1 MGRQLLQYPMP
12 DPTMF
17 KLFTRT
23 TGLTLRQRLLLRLLT
38 IVALLA
44 ITCVAG
50 LGQLRR
56 ADTRIQGL
64 VEGSLSPVADV
75 GRVQNDAN
83 STLQVLVHA
92 VMSQLPSAVEDA
104 HTRIH
109 ADRVDAERHWKA
121 LQGSELATE
130 QAQTLKLAGTH
141 RADAD
146 RIIDETLT
154 LLDAGQFDIAGLKL
168 TTEVQPAYE
177 PLQSDFA
184 NLFQAALAKGNEQVA
199 LQHAADRDGMV
210 LLLVLLSVAVLVTI
224 AMDGALMRSLMRRLT
239 QATQVAERIALGT
252 LGVAMDTGAN
262 DELGKLLRALASM
275 DAQLA
280 RVLAQ
285 VRLGAVSV
293 GERAR
298 RLAQDNNAL
307 SERTQAQAA
316 SLEETAA
323 SMVQMA
329 DTVTQ
334 GAGHADGAA
343 SAARDALS
351 HVEHGRQVAKEGI
364 DSIRAIEK
372 ASRDISEIVDLVD
385 SIAFQTN
392 LLSLNAAIEAAQAGE
407 RGRGF
412 AVVAGEVRQL
422 ARRCVDAGKEIRRL
436 VERSGEAVESA
447 RERVA
452 RSGEA
457 LDGIV
462 RSMGSVSERV
472 TQISSATRSQVG
484 GITQINRAVMEMD
497 GITQAN
503 AGLVD
508 DINHT
513 GRALAIDADTLM
525 RQVAFFRLPDAEAL
539 HGSAQDA
546 RSPSAATHPVQ
557 AAAA

>member
-1 MGRQLLQYPMP
+1 
-12 DPTMF
+12 MF
-17 KLFTRT
+17 KLSKRI
-23 TGLTLRQRLLLRLLT
+23 TGLTLRQRLLLRLLA

-50 LGQLRR
+50 VVQLHR

-75 GRVQNDAN
+75 GRVQNDYN

-92 VMSQLPSAVEDA
+92 VMSQLPSAVDDA

-109 ADRVDAERHWKA
+109 ADRVDGERHWKA
-121 LQGSELATE
+121 LLGSELAQE
-130 QAQTLKLAGTH
+130 QAQTLKMAAAH

-146 RIIDETLT
+146 RTIDETLA

-184 NLFQAALAKGNEQVA
+184 NLFQAALAKGNQQVA
-199 LQHAADRDGMV
+199 MQHAADRDGMI
-210 LLLVLLSVAVLVTI
+210 LLLVLLGVALVVTI
-224 AMDGALMRSLMRRLT
+224 VMDGALMRSLMQRLT
-239 QATQVAERIALGT
+239 RATHVAERIAAGT
-252 LGVAMDTGAN
+252 LGEAVEAGAN

-275 DAQLA
+275 DTQLT
-280 RVLAQ
+280 RVLTE
-285 VRLGAVSV
+285 VRTGAASV

-298 RLAQDNNAL
+298 RLAQDNDAL

-323 SMVQMA
+323 SMAQMA
-329 DTVTQ
+329 DTATQ

-343 SAARDALS
+343 LAARDALA
-351 HVEHGRQVAKEGI
+351 HAEHGRHVASEAI
-364 DSIRAIEK
+364 DSMLAIEK

-412 AVVAGEVRQL
+412 AVVATEVRQL
-422 ARRCVDAGKEIRRL
+422 ARRCVDAGKDIRRL
-436 VERSGEAVESA
+436 VERSSEAVDIA
-447 RERVA
+447 RERVS

-462 RSMGSVSERV
+462 SGMGSMSERV
-472 TQISSATRSQVG
+472 MQISRTSQSQVS

-503 AGLVD
+503 ADLVE
-508 DINHT
+508 DINFT
-513 GRALAIDADTLM
+513 GRALAADADTLM
-525 RQVAFFRLPDAEAL
+525 RQVAFFRLPEKGGD
-539 HGSAQDA
+539 HGTAHDA
-546 RSPSAATHPVQ
+546 RPPSAMTQNAQ
-557 AAAA
+557 AIAA

>member
-1 MGRQLLQYPMP
+1 
-12 DPTMF
+12 MF
-17 KLFTRT
+17 KLSKRI
-23 TGLTLRQRLLLRLLT
+23 TGLTLRQRLLLRLLA

-50 LGQLRR
+50 VVQLHRT
-56 ADTRIQGL
+56 DTRIQGL

-75 GRVQNDAN
+75 GRVQNDYN

-92 VMSQLPSAVEDA
+92 VMSQLPSAVDDA

-109 ADRVDAERHWKA
+109 ADRVDGERHWKA
-121 LQGSELATE
+121 LLDSELAQE
-130 QAQTLKLAGTH
+130 QAQTLKVADAH
-141 RADAD
+141 RADAN
-146 RIIDETLT
+146 RTIDETLA

-184 NLFQAALAKGNEQVA
+184 NLFQAALAKGNQQVA
-199 LQHAADRDGMV
+199 MQHAADRDGMI
-210 LLLVLLSVAVLVTI
+210 LLLVLLGVALVVTI
-224 AMDGALMRSLMRRLT
+224 VMDGALMRSLMQRLT
-239 QATQVAERIALGT
+239 RATHVAERIAAGT
-252 LGVAMDTGAN
+252 LGEAVEAGAN

-275 DAQLA
+275 DTQLT
-280 RVLAQ
+280 RVLTE
-285 VRLGAVSV
+285 VRTGAASV

-298 RLAQDNNAL
+298 RLAQDNDAL

-323 SMVQMA
+323 SMAQMA
-329 DTVTQ
+329 DTATQ

-343 SAARDALS
+343 LAARDALA
-351 HVEHGRQVAKEGI
+351 HAEHGRHVASEAI
-364 DSIRAIEK
+364 DSMLAIEK

-412 AVVAGEVRQL
+412 AVVATEVRQL
-422 ARRCVDAGKEIRRL
+422 ARRCVDAGKDIRRL
-436 VERSGEAVESA
+436 VERSSEAVDIA
-447 RERVA
+447 RERVS

-462 RSMGSVSERV
+462 SGMGSMSERV
-472 TQISSATRSQVG
+472 MQISRTSQSQVS

-503 AGLVD
+503 ADLVE
-508 DINHT
+508 DINFT
-513 GRALAIDADTLM
+513 GRALATDADTLM
-525 RQVAFFRLPDAEAL
+525 RQVAFFRLPEKGGD
-539 HGSAQDA
+539 HGTAHDA
-546 RSPSAATHPVQ
+546 RPPSAMTQNAQ
-557 AAAA
+557 AIAA

>member
-1 MGRQLLQYPMP
+1 
-12 DPTMF
+12 MF
-17 KLFTRT
+17 KLFKRI
-23 TGLTLRQRLLLRLLT
+23 TGLTLRQRLLLRLLA

-50 LGQLRR
+50 VVQLHR
-56 ADTRIQGL
+56 ADMRIQGL
-64 VEGSLSPVADV
+64 VQGSLSPVADV
-75 GRVQNDAN
+75 GRVQNDYN

-92 VMSQLPSAVEDA
+92 VMSQLPSAVDDA

-109 ADRVDAERHWKA
+109 VDRVDAERHWKA
-121 LQGSELATE
+121 LLGSELAQE
-130 QAQTLKLAGTH
+130 QAQTLKVAAAH

-146 RIIDETLT
+146 RTIDETLA

-177 PLQSDFA
+177 PLQSDVA
-184 NLFQAALAKGNEQVA
+184 NLFQAALAKGNQQVA
-199 LQHAADRDGMV
+199 MQHAADRDGMI
-210 LLLVLLSVAVLVTI
+210 LLLVLLSVALVATVV
-224 AMDGALMRSLMRRLT
+224 MDAALMRSLMQRLT
-239 QATQVAERIALGT
+239 RATQVAERIAAGT
-252 LGVAMDTGAN
+252 LGEAVDTGAN

-275 DAQLA
+275 DAQLTQ
-280 RVLAQ
+280 VLTQ
-285 VRLGAVSV
+285 VRTGAASV

-298 RLAQDNNAL
+298 RLAQDNDAL

-323 SMVQMA
+323 SMAQMA
-329 DTVTQ
+329 DTATQ
-334 GAGHADGAA
+334 GASHADGAA
-343 SAARDALS
+343 TAARDALS
-351 HVEHGRQVAKEGI
+351 HAEHGRQVAGEAI
-364 DSIRAIEK
+364 DSMLAIEK
-372 ASRDISEIVDLVD
+372 ASRDIAEIVDLVD

-412 AVVAGEVRQL
+412 AVVATEVRQL
-422 ARRCVDAGKEIRRL
+422 ARRCVDAGKDIRRL
-436 VERSGEAVESA
+436 VERSGEAVDVA
-447 RERVA
+447 RERVT

-462 RSMGSVSERV
+462 FGMGSVSERV
-472 TQISSATRSQVG
+472 TQISLASQSQVG

-503 AGLVD
+503 ADLVE

-513 GRALAIDADTLM
+513 GRALAADADALM
-525 RQVAFFRLPDAEAL
+525 RQVAFFRLPGQE
-539 HGSAQDA
+539 GSNRTTHDA
-546 RSPSAATHPVQ
+546 RPPSAVTQNARAI
-557 AAAA
+557 AA

>member
-1 MGRQLLQYPMP
+1 
-12 DPTMF
+12 MF
-17 KLFTRT
+17 KLSKRI
-23 TGLTLRQRLLLRLLT
+23 TGLTLRQRLLLRLLA

-50 LGQLRR
+50 VVQLHR

-75 GRVQNDAN
+75 GRVQNDYN

-92 VMSQLPSAVEDA
+92 VMSQLPSAVDDA

-109 ADRVDAERHWKA
+109 MDRVDGERHWKA
-121 LQGSELATE
+121 LLGSELAQE
-130 QAQTLKLAGTH
+130 QAQTLKVATTH

-146 RIIDETLT
+146 RTIDETLA

-184 NLFQAALAKGNEQVA
+184 NLFQAALAKGNQQVA
-199 LQHAADRDGMV
+199 MQHAADRDGMI
-210 LLLVLLSVAVLVTI
+210 LLLVLLGVALVVTVV
-224 AMDGALMRSLMRRLT
+224 MDGALMRSLMQRLT
-239 QATQVAERIALGT
+239 RATQVAERIAAGT
-252 LGVAMDTGAN
+252 LGEAVETGSN
-262 DELGKLLRALASM
+262 DELGKLLQALASM
-275 DAQLA
+275 DAQLT
-280 RVLAQ
+280 RVLTE
-285 VRLGAVSV
+285 VRTGAASV

-323 SMVQMA
+323 SMAQMA
-329 DTVTQ
+329 DTATQ

-343 SAARDALS
+343 SAARDALA
-351 HVEHGRQVAKEGI
+351 HAEHGRHVASEAI
-364 DSIRAIEK
+364 DSMLAIEK

-412 AVVAGEVRQL
+412 AVVATEVRQL
-422 ARRCVDAGKEIRRL
+422 ARRCIDAGKDIRRL
-436 VERSGEAVESA
+436 VERSSEAVDIA
-447 RERVA
+447 RERVS

-462 RSMGSVSERV
+462 SGMGSVSERV
-472 TQISSATRSQVG
+472 TQISRASQSQVS

-503 AGLVD
+503 ADLVE
-508 DINHT
+508 DINFT
-513 GRALAIDADTLM
+513 GRALATDADTLM
-525 RQVAFFRLPDAEAL
+525 RQVAFFRLPEKGGD
-539 HGSAQDA
+539 HGTAHDA
-546 RSPSAATHPVQ
+546 RPPSAMTQNTQ
-557 AAAA
+557 AIAA

>member
-1 MGRQLLQYPMP
+1 
-12 DPTMF
+12 MF
-17 KLFTRT
+17 KLTKRI
-23 TGLTLRQRLLLRLLT
+23 TGLTLRQRLLLRLLA
-38 IVALLA
+38 ILILLA
-44 ITCVAG
+44 VTCVAG
-50 LGQLRR
+50 VIQLHR

-75 GRVQNDAN
+75 GRVQNDYN

-109 ADRVDAERHWKA
+109 VDRIDAERHWKT
-121 LQGSELATE
+121 LLRSELAQE
-130 QAQTLKLAGTH
+130 QAQTLKVAATH
-141 RADAD
+141 RAEAD

-184 NLFQAALAKGNEQVA
+184 NLFQAALAKGNQQVA
-199 LQHAADRDGMV
+199 IQHAADRDGMI
-210 LLLVLLSVAVLVTI
+210 LLLVLLSVALIVTI
-224 AMDGALMRSLMRRLT
+224 VMDGALMRSLMQRLT
-239 QATQVAERIALGT
+239 RATQVAERIAAGT
-252 LGVAMDTGAN
+252 LGATVDTGAN

-275 DAQLA
+275 DAQLT
-280 RVLAQ
+280 RVLTQ
-285 VRLGAVSV
+285 VRAGAASV
-293 GERAR
+293 GERAQ
-298 RLAQDNNAL
+298 RLAQDNDAL

-316 SLEETAA
+316 SLEETTA
-323 SMVQMA
+323 SMAQMA
-329 DTVTQ
+329 DTATQ
-334 GAGHADGAA
+334 GSGHADGAA
-343 SAARDALS
+343 AAARDTLGHA
-351 HVEHGRQVAKEGI
+351 EHGRQVAGEAI
-364 DSIRAIEK
+364 DAMLAIEK

-412 AVVAGEVRQL
+412 AVVATEVRQL
-422 ARRCVDAGKEIRRL
+422 ARRCVDAGKDIRRL
-436 VERSGEAVESA
+436 VERSGEAVVAA
-447 RERVA
+447 RERVT

-462 RSMGSVSERV
+462 RSVDSVSERV
-472 TQISSATRSQVG
+472 TQISRASQSQVS
-484 GITQINRAVMEMD
+484 GIHQINRAVMAMD
-497 GITQAN
+497 DITQAN
-503 AGLVD
+503 AVLVE

-525 RQVAFFRLPDAEAL
+525 RQVAFFRLPETEGP
-539 HGSAQDA
+539 HGSAHDA
-546 RSPSAATHPVQ
+546 PSPSAVTHPTRAI
-557 AAAA
+557 AA

>member
-1 MGRQLLQYPMP
+1 
-12 DPTMF
+12 MF
-17 KLFTRT
+17 KLSKRI
-23 TGLTLRQRLLLRLLT
+23 TGLTLRQRLLLRLLA
-38 IVALLA
+38 ILALLA

-50 LGQLRR
+50 VVQLRR

-64 VEGSLSPVADV
+64 VEGSLSPVADL
-75 GRVQNDAN
+75 GRVQNDYN

-121 LQGSELATE
+121 LLGSDLASE
-130 QAQTLKLAGTH
+130 QAQTLKLTTTH

-184 NLFQAALAKGNEQVA
+184 NLFQAALAKGNQQVQS
-199 LQHAADRDGMV
+199 QHAADRDGMI
-210 LLLVLLSVAVLVTI
+210 LLLVLLSVALIVTI
-224 AMDGALMRSLMRRLT
+224 VMDGALMRSLMQRLAR
-239 QATQVAERIALGT
+239 ATQVAERIAAGT
-252 LGVAMDTGAN
+252 LGEAVETGAN

-275 DAQLA
+275 DEQLT
-280 RVLAQ
+280 RVLTQ
-285 VRLGAVSV
+285 VRAGAASV
-293 GERAR
+293 GDRAR
-298 RLAQDNNAL
+298 RLAQDNDAL

-323 SMVQMA
+323 SMAQMA
-329 DTVTQ
+329 DTATQ
-334 GAGHADGAA
+334 GASHADGAA
-343 SAARDALS
+343 TAARDALS
-351 HVEHGRQVAKEGI
+351 HAEHGRHVASEAI
-364 DSIRAIEK
+364 DAMLAIEK

-412 AVVAGEVRQL
+412 AVVATEVRQL
-422 ARRCVDAGKEIRRL
+422 ARRCVDAGKDIRRL
-436 VERSGEAVESA
+436 VERSGEAVDAA

-452 RSGEA
+452 RSGDA

-462 RSMGSVSERV
+462 LGMGSVSERV
-472 TQISSATRSQVG
+472 TQISRASQSQVS

-503 AGLVD
+503 ADLVE

-513 GRALAIDADTLM
+513 GRALAADADTLM
-525 RQVAFFRLPDAEAL
+525 RQVAFFRLPEKEGR
-539 HGSAQDA
+539 HGSPQDA
-546 RSPSAATHPVQ
+546 RPPSAVTPPVRAV
-557 AAAA
+557 AA

>member
-1 MGRQLLQYPMP
+1 
-12 DPTMF
+12 MF
-17 KLFTRT
+17 KLSKRI
-23 TGLTLRQRLLLRLLT
+23 TGLTLRQRLLLRLLA

-50 LGQLRR
+50 VVQLHR

-75 GRVQNDAN
+75 GRVQNDYN

-92 VMSQLPSAVEDA
+92 VMSQLPSAVDDA

-109 ADRVDAERHWKA
+109 ADRVDGERHWKA
-121 LQGSELATE
+121 LLDSELAQE
-130 QAQTLKLAGTH
+130 QAQTLKVAAAH

-146 RIIDETLT
+146 RAIDETLA

-184 NLFQAALAKGNEQVA
+184 NLFQAALAKGNQQVGM
-199 LQHAADRDGMV
+199 QHAADRDGMI
-210 LLLVLLSVAVLVTI
+210 LLLVLLGVALVVTI
-224 AMDGALMRSLMRRLT
+224 VMDGALMRSLMQRLT
-239 QATQVAERIALGT
+239 RATHVAERIAAGT
-252 LGVAMDTGAN
+252 LGEAVEAGAN

-275 DAQLA
+275 DTQLT
-280 RVLAQ
+280 RVLTQ
-285 VRLGAVSV
+285 VRTGAASV

-298 RLAQDNNAL
+298 RLAQDNDAL

-323 SMVQMA
+323 SMAQMA
-329 DTVTQ
+329 DTATQ

-343 SAARDALS
+343 LAARDALA
-351 HVEHGRQVAKEGI
+351 HAEHGRHVASEAI
-364 DSIRAIEK
+364 DSMLAIEK

-412 AVVAGEVRQL
+412 AVVATEVRQL
-422 ARRCVDAGKEIRRL
+422 ARRCVDAGKDIRRL
-436 VERSGEAVESA
+436 VERSSEAVDIA
-447 RERVA
+447 RERVS

-462 RSMGSVSERV
+462 SGMGSMSERV
-472 TQISSATRSQVG
+472 MQISRTSQSQVS

-503 AGLVD
+503 ADLVE
-508 DINHT
+508 DINFT
-513 GRALAIDADTLM
+513 GRALATDADTLM
-525 RQVAFFRLPDAEAL
+525 RQVAFFRLPEKGGD
-539 HGSAQDA
+539 HGTAHDA
-546 RSPSAATHPVQ
+546 RPPSAMTQNAQ
-557 AAAA
+557 AIAA